1 MSIWRKQGGIIGKPD
16 GNVYPS
22 SGSWDV
28 TERYT
33 DENRAPAG
41 EVLFS
46 TVQSSYSWTVPGDTG
61 GTIHIICVGGG
72 GGGGASTSS
81 NNGVSGG
88 GGAGGGLHW
97 INSVSVTSGETLL
110 VTIGA
115 AGTGGTAAGQN
126 NSSAGGTSNVKRSTT
141 ILAQATGG
149 GAGSFNNSLY
159 NDYAAGGVAGTGGGG
174 GTGGPG
180 RGGANG
186 QGGSGGGGAAGYA
199 GDGGRGAYYSTLPSN
214 APAGG
219 GGGGGAAVNG
229 FTGAITTGGGGVA
242 VYGQGVSGLAAPS
255 PNNTGSQTTTRGY
268 QGSVVG
274 GIASQ
279 TGTYGAGG
287 TGSEDD
293 SGAAGGNGNAGV
305 VRIIWGAGRT
315 FPSTNT
321 DQASSSGNVTTI

>member
-16 GNVYPS
+16 GGNVYPS

-28 TERYT
+28 TESYT
-33 DENRAPAG
+33 DENVSPAG

-46 TVQSSYSWTVPGDTG
+46 TVQSSYNWTVPGDTV
-61 GTIHIICVGGG
+61 GTVSIVCVGGG
-72 GGGGASTSS
+72 GGGGASTLS

-97 INSVSVTSGETLL
+97 INSVSVTSGETLR

-126 NSSAGGTSNVKRSTT
+126 NSSAGGTSNVKRNNT

-149 GAGSFNNSLY
+149 GAGSY
-159 NDYAAGGVAGTGGGG
+159 NISSATDAASGGVQGTGGGG

-199 GDGGRGAYYSTLPSN
+199 GDGGRGAYYGIVPSP

-219 GGGGGAAVNG
+219 GGGGGSAVNG
-229 FTGAITTGGGGVA
+229 FIGAITTGGGGVE
-242 VYGQGVSGLAAPS
+242 VYGQGVSGAAPS
-255 PNNTGSQTTTRGY
+255 VNNYSSQTLTRGY
-268 QGSVVG
+268 QGSAVG
-274 GIASQ
+274 TSTQ

-287 TGSEDD
+287 TGAEDD
-293 SGAAGGNGNAGV
+293 SGNAGGNGNAGV
-305 VRIIWGAGRT
+305 VRIIWGAGRA

-321 DQASSSGNVTTI
+321 DQASSNGNVTTI